1 MNIFFEFVSL
11 FPEKMLIL
19 PMKPKKTLKRMAEE
33 DNSLIFGADGG
44 TAPMADYNDDNIRT
58 LTGIEHIRLRPGM
71 YIGRLG
77 DGSLAEDG
85 IYVLLKE
92 VIDNSIDEFKMK
104 SGDRIEV
111 NVDDQLCVS
120 VRDYGRGI
128 PQGKMIEAVSVL
140 NTGGKYDSKA
150 FKKSIGLNGV
160 GVKAVNALSSH
171 FEVHSYRDGQV
182 RKAAFER
189 GKLVSDVTEPTEDEN
204 GTYIFFE
211 PDDTLFQHYQ
221 FHDDIV
227 ETMLRNYT
235 YLNTGLAIMYN
246 GRRILS
252 RRGLEDLLKD
262 RMSADA
268 LYPIVHLQGE
278 DIEIAFT
285 HANQY
290 GEEYYSFVNGQHT
303 TQGGTHQSAFKEH
316 IAKTIK
322 EFFQKNFEYVDIRTG
337 IVAAIALNVEEPM
350 FESQTKIKLGSL
362 TMAPV
367 PATIDADHPMPVS
380 INKYVGDFIKQ
391 EVDNYLHKNPDTAEV
406 MLGKIQES
414 ERERKAMAGVTKLA
428 RERAKKANLHNRKL
442 RDCRIHFSDVKND
455 RKEES
460 CIFITEGDSASGS
473 ITKSRDV
480 NTQAVFSLRGKPLNT
495 FGLTKKVVYENEE
508 FNLLQAALDIED
520 GLDTLRYN
528 KVIVA
533 TDADVDGMHIRLL
546 IITFFLQFFPELIR
560 KGHVYVLQTPLFRV
574 RNRRTKIK
582 KKSVLA
588 EEDERLAQLKSQA
601 SNVKSQTKSDF
612 IVRYCYSE
620 EERVK
625 AISDLGPDPEITRFK
640 GLGEISPEEFAG
652 FIGPEMR
659 LEQVTL
665 HKTDQVQ
672 KLLEYYMGK
681 NTMERQCFIID
692 NLVIEEDRPEE
703 EEE

>member
-1 MNIFFEFVSL
+1 MNEENKNTVSY
-11 FPEKMLIL
+11 
-19 PMKPKKTLKRMAEE
+19 T
-33 DNSLIFGADGG
+33 
-44 TAPMADYNDDNIRT
+44 DDNIRH
-58 LTGIEHIRLRPGM
+58 LSDMEHVRTRPGM

-77 DGSLAEDG
+77 DGSMPEDG

-92 VIDNSIDEFKMK
+92 VIDNSIDEFKMGAGK
-104 SGDRIEV
+104 RIEV
-111 NVDDQLCVS
+111 DIDDELRVT

-128 PQGKMIEAVSVL
+128 PQGKLVEAVSVL

-150 FKKSIGLNGV
+150 FKKSVGLNGV
-160 GVKAVNALSSH
+160 GIKAVNALSSA
-171 FEVHSYRDGQV
+171 FEVRSYRDGTV
-182 RKAAFER
+182 RSVQFEK
-189 GKLVSDVTEPTEDEN
+189 GVQKSDTTEDTQDEN
-204 GTYIFFE
+204 GTYVFFE
-211 PDDTLFQHYQ
+211 PDATLFKNYR
-221 FHDDIV
+221 FHTDFV

-235 YLNTGLAIMYN
+235 YLNTGLTIMFN

-252 RRGLEDLLKD
+252 RNGLEDLLND
-262 RMSADA
+262 TMTTDGI
-268 LYPIVHLQGE
+268 YPIIHLKGE

-285 HANQY
+285 HTNQY
-290 GEEYYSFVNGQHT
+290 GEEYHSFVNGQHT

-322 EFFQKNFEYVDIRTG
+322 EFFNKNFEYTDIRNG
-337 IVAAIALNVEEPM
+337 LVAAIAVNVEEPM

-362 TMAPV
+362 TMSP
-367 PATIDADHPMPVS
+367 DGVS
-380 INKYVGDFIKQ
+380 VNKYVGDFIKT
-391 EVDNYLHKNPDTAEV
+391 EVDNYLHKHADVAEV
-406 MLGKIQES
+406 MLQKIQAS
-414 ERERKAMAGVTKLA
+414 EKERKEMAGVTKLA

-442 RDCRIHFSDVKND
+442 RDCRIHFSDVKNE

-460 CIFITEGDSASGS
+460 SIFITEGDSASGS

-480 NTQAVFSLRGKPLNT
+480 NTQAVFSLRGKPLNSY
-495 FGLTKKVVYENEE
+495 GLTKKVVYENEE

-546 IITFFLQFFPELIR
+546 IITFFLQFFPDLIK

-574 RNRRTKIK
+574 RNRRSKIK
-582 KKSVLA
+582 NKAVLEA
-588 EEDERLAQLKSQA
+588 AKGQKG
-601 SNVKSQTKSDF
+601 DF
-612 IVRYCYSE
+612 ITRYCYSDD
-620 EERVK
+620 ERIK
-625 AISDLGPDPEITRFK
+625 AIEELGPEPEITRFK
-640 GLGEISPEEFAG
+640 GLGEISPDEFRA
-652 FIGPEMR
+652 FIGPDMR

-681 NTMERQCFIID
+681 NTPERQNFIID

-703 EEE
+703 EEIS